1 MDTPPCKIGVEMCQL
16 LAHSLADSMF
26 LVMIV
31 TPDIPAPSMF
41 RSYKIICLRKLC
53 SPQLQDKATVL
64 TTERKKVS

>member
-1 MDTPPCKIGVEMCQL
+1 MCQL
-16 LAHSLADSMF
+16 LAHSLAESTL

-31 TPDIPAPSMF
+31 TPDVPAPSVLCPC
-41 RSYKIICLRKLC
+41 KITCLRKLC